1 MASRNEY
8 EMLFKLSAQL
18 GQNFNGTFSSAQK
31 TLAATQKEIQSLNK
45 LQSDISSYTK
55 QQTSSSPDLP
65 KKKNQP
71 SAQER

>member
-55 QQTSSSPDLP
+55 HPRGGWLFPAFAISSSTRGD
-65 KKKNQP
+65 
-71 SAQER
+71 